1 MLRHPLVPVGFQSTD
16 SDPDHPIEQSSHRRK
31 KRGVHA
37 VPSTFLPNRREERGS
52 NQGHSDRTSP
62 VHTVIVFVIA
72 STGAGAAD
80 QRSMPARSD
89 RRRGQKNRRDREA
102 KLPPDEK
109 AALLNEY
116 SQSRGAVAA
125 RDARPHE
132 DWDTARRRKKRVQG
146 WLMHRD
152 DALDRGW
159 QPELRSHAGE
169 TRWRSLPA
177 DVLIVARCLCDR
189 CSPRPLASRPFV
201 LLPTNH
207 LTHHLARSPA
217 RPLALSPSR
226 FHPSSML
233 PPLPPRL
240 RLLLHC
246 LMSSVADRWLVCER
260 AGSASTPYVS
270 WAVRARS

>member
-1 MLRHPLVPVGFQSTD
+1 
-16 SDPDHPIEQSSHRRK
+16 
-31 KRGVHA
+31 
-37 VPSTFLPNRREERGS
+37 
-52 NQGHSDRTSP
+52 
-62 VHTVIVFVIA
+62 
-72 STGAGAAD
+72 
-80 QRSMPARSD
+80 MPARSN
-89 RRRGQKNRRDREA
+89 RRRGQKGRRDREA

-116 SQSRGAVAA
+116 SQSHGAVAA

-159 QPELRSHAGE
+159 QPEGRPHAGE

-177 DVLIVARCLCDR
+177 DVLTVARCLCDR

-226 FHPSSML
+226 FHPSCML